1 MEKLVKPARLALMAV
16 VVLIFITVSLVTL
29 YKLQIIDGRAYYEE
43 SRNTVVTDKTVPAA
57 RGNMLDRYGRVLVEN
72 RVCNNLVIDTVELFQ
87 DDDPDYTQANAT
99 ILRLV
104 NTVLAYGDSYTD
116 TLPITKSPPFEYTE
130 MTAVQRA
137 TLDAYVAEKSERE
150 DLPENPSAVEL
161 MAYMRKRYTIDNSYT
176 AEETRII
183 AGVRY
188 ELNSRY
194 IHNFNTSPYIFAE
207 DVSMDLI
214 ISLMEQDVPGF
225 EVQSGFVRDYKTGY
239 ASHILGYVGM
249 MDDKQL
255 EKYKALGYS
264 NDAHVGRAGAEEAF
278 ESYLHGDDGEAR
290 VTSTA
295 TGVVTSTVYTKE
307 PTPGNHVYLTL
318 DIGLQEAA
326 ENALNSYILNENEIR
341 RTRNEEIETYGGDP
355 KDIKQMITGGGAVA
369 VDIATG
375 EPLAIASWPSYEL
388 EGFLQHY
395 SEIAVAENDPMF
407 NRALMGTYAPGS
419 TFKPCTAIAGLCE
432 GKIDTG
438 TEVTCDGVFT
448 KYEEYGSIYHCWI
461 WGQGRHGDMNVI
473 DGITN
478 SCNVYFYTVGDYLQI
493 SLMAKYAKAFGLGE
507 PTGIEL
513 GEEIGVMTTD
523 QLFQQRYGRDVYAG
537 EAVQAAIGQAESLFS
552 PLQLAEYCAAVA
564 NCGTR
569 HTASILKSVHSYDF
583 SRTVYERDAEVL
595 SQIDNAEQE
604 YWDAVHM
611 GMRGVV
617 TNPAVGSCY
626 LTFLNSPYTVAA
638 KTGTAQIGDN
648 RTNNAVFI
656 CYAPYEN
663 PEIAVAVAVEHGSAG
678 ASIATIARDILDYY
692 FAFRDST
699 VALEREG
706 ALLK

>member
-1 MEKLVKPARLALMAV
+1 MEKLVKPARLALMV
-16 VVLIFITVSLVTL
+16 IVVLAFITISLVTL
-29 YKLQIIDGRAYYEE
+29 YKLQIVEGRAYYEE
-43 SRNTVVTDKTVPAA
+43 SRNTNVVNKAVSAA
-57 RGNMLDRYGRVLVEN
+57 RGNILDRYGRILVEN
-72 RVCNNLVIDTVELFQ
+72 RVCNNLVIDTAELFQ
-87 DDDPDYTQANAT
+87 DDDPDYTRANAN
-99 ILRLV
+99 ILLLV
-104 NTVLAYGDSYTD
+104 NTVLDYGDSYTD
-116 TLPITKSPPFEYTE
+116 TLPITRTPPFEYTE
-130 MTAVQRA
+130 MTAIQRA
-137 TLDAYVAEKSERE
+137 TLDAYIAEKSERE
-150 DLPENPSAVEL
+150 DLSENPSAVEL
-161 MAYMRKRYTIDNSYT
+161 MAYMRKRYGIDSSYT

-194 IHNFNTSPYIFAE
+194 IHNFATSPYIFAE
-207 DVSMDLI
+207 DVSMELI
-214 ISLMEQDVPGF
+214 TTLMERDIPGF
-225 EVQSGFVRDYKTGY
+225 EVQSGFIREYNTNY
-239 ASHILGYVGM
+239 AAHILGYVGM
-249 MDDKQL
+249 MDGTQL
-255 EKYKALGYS
+255 EKYKELGYS
-264 NDAHVGRAGAEEAF
+264 NDAYVGRAGAEEAF
-278 ESYLHGDDGEAR
+278 ESYLHGADGSAR

-307 PTPGNHVYLTL
+307 PVPGNHVYLTL
-318 DIGLQEAA
+318 DIGLQEAL

-341 RTRNEEIETYGGDP
+341 REKNTEIETYGGDP
-355 KDIKQMITGGGAVA
+355 KEIKQLITGGGAVV
-369 VDIATG
+369 VDVNTG
-375 EPLAIASWPSYEL
+375 EPLAIGSWPSYEL
-388 EGFLQHY
+388 TDFLQHFA
-395 SEIAVAENDPMF
+395 EINTAENDPMF

-419 TFKPCTAIAGLCE
+419 TFKPCTAIAGLSE

-448 KYEEYGSIYHCWI
+448 KYEEYGSVYHCWI
-461 WGQGRHGDMNVI
+461 WGQGRHGVMNVI
-473 DGITN
+473 DALTN
-478 SCNVYFYTVGDYLQI
+478 SCNIFFYTVGDYLQI

-523 QLFQQRYGRDVYAG
+523 QLFQERYGRDVYAG

-569 HTASILKSVHSYDF
+569 YSASILKSVHSYDYAE
-583 SRTVYERDAEVL
+583 TVYEREAEVL
-595 SQIDNAEQE
+595 SRIDAKQE

-617 TNPAVGSCY
+617 TNPAMGSTY
-626 LTFLNSPYTVAA
+626 LTFMNSPYTVAA
-638 KTGTAQIGDN
+638 KTGTAQIGES

-663 PEIAVAVAVEHGSAG
+663 PEVAVAVAVEHGSAG
-678 ASIATIARDILDYY
+678 SSMATIARDILDYY

>member
-1 MEKLVKPARLALMAV
+1 MEKLVKPARMALMAII
-16 VVLIFITVSLVTL
+16 VLLFVIISLITL
-29 YKLQIIDGRAYYEE
+29 YKLQIVEGRAYYEE
-43 SRNTVVTDKTVPAA
+43 SRNTVVTNKTVSAA
-57 RGNMLDRYGRVLVEN
+57 RGNLLDRYGRVLVEN

-87 DDDPDYTQANAT
+87 DDDTDFSRANAN
-99 ILRLV
+99 ILLLV
-104 NTVLAYGDSYTD
+104 NTVLSYGDSYTD
-116 TLPITKSPPFEYTE
+116 TLPITASPPFEYTE
-130 MTAVQRA
+130 MTAIQRA
-137 TLDAYVAEKSERE
+137 TLDAYIAEKSERE
-150 DLPENPSAVEL
+150 DLSKNPSAVEL
-161 MAYMRKRYTIDNSYT
+161 MAYMRKRYGIDSSYT

-194 IHNFNTSPYIFAE
+194 IHNFATSPYIFAE

-214 ISLMEQDVPGF
+214 TALMERDIPGF
-225 EVQSGFVRDYKTGY
+225 EVQSGFILEYNTSY
-239 ASHILGYVGM
+239 AAHILGYVGM
-249 MDDKQL
+249 MDNAQL
-255 EKYKALGYS
+255 EKYTDLGYS
-264 NDAHVGRAGAEEAF
+264 NDAYVGQAGAEAAF
-278 ESYLHGDDGEAR
+278 ENYLHGTDGKAR

-295 TGVVTSTVYTKE
+295 TGVVTSTTYTQE
-307 PTPGNHVYLTL
+307 PIPGNHVHLTL
-318 DIGLQEAA
+318 DIGLQEAS
-326 ENALNSYILNENEIR
+326 ENALNSYILNENELR
-341 RTRNEEIETYGGDP
+341 QEKRLEIETYGGDLA
-355 KDIKQMITGGGAVA
+355 DVKQPITGGGAVV
-369 VDIATG
+369 VDVATG
-375 EPLAIASWPSYEL
+375 EPLAIASWPTYEL
-388 EGFLQHY
+388 TDFLQHY
-395 SEIAVAENDPMF
+395 SEIASAENDPMF

-419 TFKPCTAIAGLCE
+419 TFKPCTAIAGLSE

-448 KYEEYGSIYHCWI
+448 KYKEYGSIYHCWI

-473 DGITN
+473 DALTN
-478 SCNVYFYTVGDYLQI
+478 SCNIFFYTVGDYLQI

-523 QLFQQRYGRDVYAG
+523 QLFQERYGRDVYAG

-552 PLQLAEYCAAVA
+552 PLQMAEYCAAVA

-569 HTASILKSVHSYDF
+569 HSASILKSVHSYDF
-583 SRTVYERDAEVL
+583 SETIYEREPEVL
-595 SQIDNAEQE
+595 SQIDTEQE
-604 YWDAVHM
+604 FWDAVHM

-626 LTFLNSPYTVAA
+626 LTFLDSPYTVAA
-638 KTGTAQIGDN
+638 KTGTAQIGED
-648 RTNNAVFI
+648 RTNNAVFM

-663 PEIAVAVAVEHGSAG
+663 PEVAVAVAVEHGSAG
-678 ASIATIARDILDYY
+678 SSIASIARDILDYY